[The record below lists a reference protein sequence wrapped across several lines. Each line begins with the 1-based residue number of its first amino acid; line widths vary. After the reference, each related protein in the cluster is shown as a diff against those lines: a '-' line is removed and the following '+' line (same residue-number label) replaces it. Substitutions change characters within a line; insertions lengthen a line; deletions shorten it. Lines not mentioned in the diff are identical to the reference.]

1 MSAGEG
7 VVVATDPWVA
17 VRLGFA
23 RTAARRALLRQGRPV
38 ASDAVAELT
47 AAVVCRVVELAAA
60 GMRPTPKVYRL
71 AAQECRRALWSRATG
86 LDNATLTDAV
96 DDLDDGDNVGELVAL
111 SLVQAQ
117 RLYTALPTEHR
128 RIFTAYL
135 AGAEATEIAADTG
148 HTFAAVNGRLGV
160 MLAHLRDGTTPRY
173 QGATGGREGAH
184 LTDALTCQ
192 DCDCA
197 LSVPHRLGGIP
208 VRCAPCAAARRKA
221 KDAAR
226 HAARGDQ

>member
-1 MSAGEG
+1 
-7 VVVATDPWVA
+7 
-17 VRLGFA
+17 
-23 RTAARRALLRQGRPV
+23 V

-86 LDNATLTDAV
+86 LDKATLTDAV
-96 DDLDDGDNVGELVAL
+96 DDLDDGDDSGELVAL

-117 RLYTALPTEHR
+117 RLYVDLPAEHR
-128 RIFTAYL
+128 GLFTAYL

-148 HTFAAVNGRLGV
+148 HTPATVCRRLAV

-173 QGATGGREGAH
+173 RHTDRRQGAH

-192 DCDCA
+192 DCGGA
-197 LSVPHRLGGIP
+197 LAVPHQRGGIP